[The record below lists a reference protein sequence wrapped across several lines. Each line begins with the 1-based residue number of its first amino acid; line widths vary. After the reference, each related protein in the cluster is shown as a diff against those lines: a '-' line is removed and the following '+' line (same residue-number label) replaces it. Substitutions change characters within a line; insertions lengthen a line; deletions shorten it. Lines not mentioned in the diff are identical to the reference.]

1 MANGSSRLEGRIALI
16 TGASRGIGAGVARR
30 FAREGAQVI
39 LAARTTG
46 GLEEVDDLIRKDAA
60 ADGRTAPPATLVPMD
75 LANGDEIDG
84 LAVAIAER
92 FGRLDVLVGN
102 AALLGPQTPTPQIE
116 PPDWDRVLAVNVTA
130 NWRLIRGAE
139 PLLRASDAGRAMFV
153 TSGAARSARAYRAC
167 YAVTKAALEVL
178 VRVWAAE
185 TEKTPI
191 RVNIVDPGGVRTE
204 MHAEAFPGLDP
215 MQFPP
220 PEAVTETFV
229 ELAETACRRHGEI
242 VRAQKRA

>member
-1 MANGSSRLEGRIALI
+1 
-16 TGASRGIGAGVARR
+16 
-30 FAREGAQVI
+30 
-39 LAARTTG
+39 
-46 GLEEVDDLIRKDAA
+46 
-60 ADGRTAPPATLVPMD
+60 
-75 LANGDEIDG
+75 
-84 LAVAIAER
+84 
-92 FGRLDVLVGN
+92 
-102 AALLGPQTPTPQIE
+102 
-116 PPDWDRVLAVNVTA
+116 
-130 NWRLIRGAE
+130 
-139 PLLRASDAGRAMFV
+139 
-153 TSGAARSARAYRAC
+153 
-167 YAVTKAALEVL
+167 

-242 VRAQKRA
+242 VRAQKRV

>member
-1 MANGSSRLEGRIALI
+1 MASGSSRLEGRIALI
-16 TGASRGIGAGVARR
+16 TGASRGIGAAVARR

-75 LANGDEIDG
+75 LAKGNEIDG

-116 PPDWDRVLAVNVTA
+116 PQDWDRMLAINVTA

-153 TSGAARSARAYRAC
+153 TSGAARAARAYRAC

-229 ELAETACRRHGEI
+229 ELAEPACRRHGEI
-242 VRAQKRA
+242 VHAQKRS